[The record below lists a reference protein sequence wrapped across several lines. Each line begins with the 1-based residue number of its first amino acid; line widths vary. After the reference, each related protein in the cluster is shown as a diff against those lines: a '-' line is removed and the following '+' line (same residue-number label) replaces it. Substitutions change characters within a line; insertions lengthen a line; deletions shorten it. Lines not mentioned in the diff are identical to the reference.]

1 MVSTRLESL
10 RCFLTEWYQPRLT
23 TSDLQDHIAVLEH
36 TAQRMAADGE
46 VVELIITVAA
56 ASDEILYGV
65 FESDAAETVAR
76 TCRRAGLPADRIS
89 AVHAHLAAG
98 RERYRQPG

>member
-1 MVSTRLESL
+1 MTTRLEPQ

-23 TSDLQDHIAVLEH
+23 TSDLEDHIAVLER
-36 TAQRMAADGE
+36 TTQRMAADGE
-46 VVELIITVAA
+46 AVELLITVAA
-56 ASDEILYGV
+56 AGDEILYGV

-76 TCRRAGLPADRIS
+76 TCRQAGLPADRIS

-98 RERYRQPG
+98 RNP